1 MIRINLLP
9 VRQMKQKTR
18 ARQQIFV
25 GVIALV
31 ALVVV
36 LALVWTSLGVKASSL
51 ESRIAHLATRKK
63 ELQKTLDLILELEK
77 KKALVEKQINIVQ
90 ELEKKSILT
99 VRVLDEVARITPH
112 KRMWLTNLDQ
122 GAGILKLTG
131 MALDNRTIAKYLED
145 LKDSEYISNVT
156 LASSSLSKYAGR
168 NLKSFVL
175 SCSVAIPAAP
185 ADEES
190 QEEAKN

>member
-51 ESRIAHLATRKK
+51 ESRIAHLETRKK
-63 ELQKTLDLILELEK
+63 ELQKTLDLIVELEK
-77 KKALVEKQINIVQ
+77 KKALFKKQIAIVQ
-90 ELEKKSILT
+90 QLEKKSRLT
-99 VRVLDEVARITPH
+99 VRVLDDVARITPH
-112 KRMWLTNLDQ
+112 KRMWLTSLDQ
-122 GAGILKLTG
+122 GGGTLKLNG

-145 LKDSEYISNVT
+145 LKESPYITGVT
-156 LASSSLSKYAGR
+156 LASSKLTKYAGR

-175 SCSVAIPAAP
+175 SCSVALPVQ
-185 ADEES
+185 ADEKS
-190 QEEAKN
+190 QEETKN